1 MKNQEFDFKGFT
13 LNGFVMLFAIV
24 AALVIS
30 GLLLGFG
37 IEYENA
43 FKIFKMGYGSA
54 IGVVLILILLVIS
67 LIQFRVRKAQGE
79 L

>member
-30 GLLLGFG
+30 AHP
-37 IEYENA
+37 IN
-43 FKIFKMGYGSA
+43 
-54 IGVVLILILLVIS
+54 
-67 LIQFRVRKAQGE
+67 QGD
-79 L
+79 

>member
-37 IEYENA
+37 NA
-43 FKIFKMGYGSA
+43 FYH
-54 IGVVLILILLVIS
+54 
-67 LIQFRVRKAQGE
+67 R
-79 L
+79 

>member
-1 MKNQEFDFKGFT
+1 M
-13 LNGFVMLFAIV
+13 
-24 AALVIS
+24 
-30 GLLLGFG
+30 
-37 IEYENA
+37 YENA

-54 IGVVLILILLVIS
+54 IGVVLILILLIIS